1 MFESEKTF
9 GFQEEAS
16 FVQDRE
22 DLLALL
28 KMRFDE
34 IPTGVI
40 EAVYELNT
48 LDALERLILVAANAP
63 TFKIFLEELE
73 ESEGSFRIA
82 GERFNPIET
91 LTESG
96 GMNGRKG

>member
-63 TFKIFLEELE
+63 SFQVFLEELE
-73 ESEGSFRIA
+73 QSEGSFRIV
-82 GERFNPIET
+82 GERFNPLAT
-91 LTESG
+91 LKESG
-96 GMNGRKG
+96 GTYGG